1 MLIQNVCNVYKMHL
15 NILNRYASA
24 CTVCVHVQYRCIPWC
39 EESRNITGRPHTGI
53 HAGIAPCRPPPPP
66 PPPPLLPMPRLHL
79 HVLHGIFKQHQ
90 VHHGVDLIVRV
101 QRLLQNLLQGLPRWH
116 RQVLRFSNPRR
127 KVAVY
132 QRLCFKDFLVHI
144 LVIQDGGGMVRVGRG
159 EKNTRQYLLVLHN
172 GTFMEFYLK
181 RCLHDVSLEVGKG
194 LHVLILDH
202 LVPIDPAGLVQPY
215 THQVQW
221 CLEAFRCGEQNSLRV
236 PGQSVHDNGHG
247 TMRGWVHPVATSQ

>member
-1 MLIQNVCNVYKMHL
+1 MPTY
-15 NILNRYASA
+15 RYS
-24 CTVCVHVQYRCIPWC
+24 CWNSPL
-39 EESRNITGRPHTGI
+39 P
-53 HAGIAPCRPPPPP
+53 PPPPPP
-66 PPPPLLPMPRLHL
+66 PPPPLLPMPCLHL

-159 EKNTRQYLLVLHN
+159 EKNTRQYLLVFHN

-202 LVPIDPAGLVQPY
+202 LVPIDPAGFVQPY

-236 PGQSVHDNGHG
+236 PGAKCARQWARYNEGMGTSCGHIPIMAAAKDC
-247 TMRGWVHPVATSQ
+247 TT